1 MFKYLT
7 LTASLFLFCAG
18 SNASGAQL
26 SKDIA
31 NIAKAAL
38 TKGELETT
46 AEFNHRVER
55 EYAKYRNKIYDVKV
69 DVSNPLNSGHKWLS

>member
-38 TKGELETT
+38 TKGELETRGGGQVLQSCICVD
-46 AEFNHRVER
+46 RVC
-55 EYAKYRNKIYDVKV
+55 
-69 DVSNPLNSGHKWLS
+69 LWLDQ